1 MSAKTLRTITSIFVL
16 CAMVMCV
23 SGCSATKHVRLSE
36 NDIPL
41 GVQELVK
48 QCADP
53 AVFQINNVEYYVFE
67 PEDDG
72 YFLIAFAEADLVRH
86 TDHHDEFLVF
96 GLVKESVDEE
106 GNQVWTGDLC
116 AGGGYTCS
124 CEKGALSAVFSRDD
138 FCAQAGCKYSAG
150 WVKDSKVS
158 KIEVISPQGETV
170 TARMKNG
177 FWWAGPYDWGRDFS
191 KSRVVAY
198 NKAGEVLHDVDL
210 MSLWSL

>member
-1 MSAKTLRTITSIFVL
+1 MVAAEWDHYLVGTIRSNLLLTIS
-16 CAMVMCV
+16 
-23 SGCSATKHVRLSE
+23 
-36 NDIPL
+36 
-41 GVQELVK
+41 
-48 QCADP
+48 
-53 AVFQINNVEYYVFE
+53 
-67 PEDDG
+67 
-72 YFLIAFAEADLVRH
+72 
-86 TDHHDEFLVF
+86 
-96 GLVKESVDEE
+96 
-106 GNQVWTGDLC
+106 
-116 AGGGYTCS
+116 
-124 CEKGALSAVFSRDD
+124 EKGALSAVFSRDD